1 METVPVISDCI
12 PITYHTD
19 DVDVSFK
26 VDFGKAKD
34 SENYSEYLRTFYNT
48 PYKIENFKI
57 DNLDMYR
64 LLAEEGPFVL
74 SVYNIDVSSKK
85 NIYRKDIFNGYIQYK
100 YGITAVIDLN
110 KNPEY
115 SSSTSFIPSND
126 VERDGCP
133 WFIKN
138 NQNLRV
144 DQNGKAK
151 FQWSTAKALD
161 KGVKPTPNQEEMGV
175 EERHENSG
183 MIYITIQ
190 PIYTE
195 TLVKVEKQ
203 TEEPLSRGMSSGLSR
218 GLSRGMSTSENN
230 KSSAARVGYG
240 SSATTKSVSTT
251 AIAVSNSRYILPIR
265 LRTTGETS
273 DKIKCAKD
281 LTSAMRV
288 DDLQKNTGVFP
299 DDD

>member
-183 MIYITIQ
+183 MVYITFQ
-190 PIYTE
+190 PVYIE
-195 TLVKVEKQ
+195 EVHIFDEVED
-203 TEEPLSRGMSSGLSR
+203 EDDEPPCRGFSGATRCITRGGPSS
-218 GLSRGMSTSENN
+218 
-230 KSSAARVGYG
+230 KAARVGYG
-240 SSATTKSVSTT
+240 SSATTKSTS
-251 AIAVSNSRYILPIR
+251 ANPIPIPNSRFILPIR
-265 LRTTGETS
+265 LRVIDEKFN
-273 DKIKCAKD
+273 DKAKCAKN
-281 LTSAMRV
+281 LSSAIRV
-288 DDLQKNTGVFP
+288 EELQKNIASIP
-299 DDD
+299 DMD